1 MSSVTTPGSANFHK
15 MRRVSHLHFVGVGGA
30 GMGGIAEVML
40 NLGYQVS
47 GSDLKS
53 GAMTERLSALGVDV
67 YVGHAAEN
75 VESADVVVVSSAI
88 DASNPEIQRA
98 QAKRIPIIRRAQML
112 AELMRFRYGIA
123 IAGTHGKTTTTSLIS
138 TIFSHAGLDPTYV
151 IGGLLNSAGTNA
163 KLGESKY
170 LIAEADESDASFL
183 HLQPTLS
190 VITNIEADHLE
201 AYQGDF
207 SNMQTA
213 YVEFLHNLPF
223 YGLAV
228 VCGDDDIIMGLLP
241 RIERKVISYGL
252 KEHNDYQISEIKFE
266 AQKSTFKLR
275 KPSGDIM
282 QYCVNLPGVHNVL
295 NATAAIAVA
304 SDENIDDHVIQDAL
318 LSFEG
323 IGRRFQVLGNF
334 PNNAGIATLVDDYG
348 HHPTEV
354 SMTIKAARTTWP
366 NRRLVMIYQPHR
378 FTRTR
383 DLYEEFV
390 NVLAE
395 VDVLI
400 LLDVYSAGEHVIE
413 GADSKALCR
422 SIRLRGAL
430 EPIYA
435 SSAAEMFKVLANVID
450 GNDVVFAQ
458 GAGTIGELAQHLAKT
473 KLDKSLLVEKAGSY
487 NS

>member
-1 MSSVTTPGSANFHK
+1 
-15 MRRVSHLHFVGVGGA
+15 
-30 GMGGIAEVML
+30 
-40 NLGYQVS
+40 
-47 GSDLKS
+47 
-53 GAMTERLSALGVDV
+53 
-67 YVGHAAEN
+67 
-75 VESADVVVVSSAI
+75 
-88 DASNPEIQRA
+88 
-98 QAKRIPIIRRAQML
+98 
-112 AELMRFRYGIA
+112 
-123 IAGTHGKTTTTSLIS
+123 
-138 TIFSHAGLDPTYV
+138 
-151 IGGLLNSAGTNA
+151 
-163 KLGESKY
+163 
-170 LIAEADESDASFL
+170 
-183 HLQPTLS
+183 
-190 VITNIEADHLE
+190 
-201 AYQGDF
+201 
-207 SNMQTA
+207 
-213 YVEFLHNLPF
+213 
-223 YGLAV
+223 
-228 VCGDDDIIMGLLP
+228 
-241 RIERKVISYGL
+241 
-252 KEHNDYQISEIKFE
+252 
-266 AQKSTFKLR
+266 
-275 KPSGDIM
+275 M